1 MKARFFY
8 ALLASLVLLTS
19 SASAQLLIYNLSLD
33 KTGRSVN
40 YTFFDRGY
48 LVIDLAASTFSSVIL
63 LSDPNTFAQYQTA
76 GLVTGSYETILDYS
90 GYNHAVLFGASSGTD
105 NAALQVIGKI
115 ESNKSIG
122 GKNRSD
128 LANKLQG
135 YFLTSGAQVDASTS
149 NSSNSSN
156 STTSDGTTTFE
167 YGYAGFS
174 KATATYDSN
183 LTTKANNESLD
194 SADALNLI
202 GQILSNRGVPGFSP
216 TPTPTP

>member
-1 MKARFFY
+1 MKSRFFY
-8 ALLASLVLLTS
+8 ALLASLMLLAS
-19 SASAQLLIYNLSLD
+19 SASAQLLIYGLSLD

-48 LVIDLAASTFSSVIL
+48 LVVDLAASTFSSVIV
-63 LSDPNTFAQYQTA
+63 LSDPNTFTQYQTA
-76 GLVTGSYETILDYS
+76 GLVTGSYETMLDYS

-122 GKNRSD
+122 GKKRSN

-135 YFLTSGAQVDASTS
+135 YFLTSGAQVDSST
-149 NSSNSSN
+149 SNSSN
-156 STTSDGTTTFE
+156 STTSNGTTTFE

-183 LTTKANNESLD
+183 LTTKANNEGLD

-216 TPTPTP
+216 TPTPTPTP

>member
-1 MKARFFY
+1 MKSRFFF
-8 ALLASLVLLTS
+8 ALLASLVLVAS
-19 SASAQLLIYNLSLD
+19 SASAQLLIYDLSLD

-48 LVIDLAASTFSSVIL
+48 LVVDLAASTFSSVIV
-63 LSDPNTFAQYQTA
+63 LSDPNTFTHYQTA
-76 GLVTGSYETILDYS
+76 ALVTGGYDTLLDYS
-90 GYNHAVLFGASSGTD
+90 GYDNAVLFGTSSGTD

-122 GKNRSD
+122 GKKRSK

-149 NSSNSSN
+149 NSSNSTTSN
-156 STTSDGTTTFE
+156 STTTFE
-167 YGYAGFS
+167 YGFAGFS

-183 LTTKANNESLD
+183 LTTKANNAGLD

>member
-1 MKARFFY
+1 M
-8 ALLASLVLLTS
+8 
-19 SASAQLLIYNLSLD
+19 
-33 KTGRSVN
+33 
-40 YTFFDRGY
+40 
-48 LVIDLAASTFSSVIL
+48 
-63 LSDPNTFAQYQTA
+63 
-76 GLVTGSYETILDYS
+76 LDYS

-122 GKNRSD
+122 GKKRSN

-149 NSSNSSN
+149 NS
-156 STTSDGTTTFE
+156 TTSNGTTTFE

-183 LTTKANNESLD
+183 LTTKANNEGLD

-216 TPTPTP
+216 TPTP

>member
-1 MKARFFY
+1 MKPRFLY
-8 ALLASLVLLTS
+8 ALLASLVLLAS
-19 SASAQLLIYNLSLD
+19 SASAQLLIYDLSLD

-40 YTFFDRGY
+40 YTFFDRGF
-48 LVIDLAASTFSSVIL
+48 LIVDLAASTFSSVIV
-63 LSDPNTFAQYQTA
+63 LSDPNTFTQYQTA
-76 GLVTGSYETILDYS
+76 GLVTGSYDTMLDYS
-90 GYNHAVLFGASSGTD
+90 GYNHAVLFGTSSGTD

-122 GKNRSD
+122 GKKRSK

-149 NSSNSSN
+149 NSSNS
-156 STTSDGTTTFE
+156 TTSNGTTTFE

-183 LTTKANNESLD
+183 LTTKANNEGLD
-194 SADALNLI
+194 SADALNLV

>member
-1 MKARFFY
+1 MKSRFFY
-8 ALLASLVLLTS
+8 ALLASLVLVAS
-19 SASAQLLIYNLSLD
+19 SASAQLLIYDLSLD

-48 LVIDLAASTFSSVIL
+48 LVVDLAASTFSSVIV
-63 LSDPNTFAQYQTA
+63 LSDPNTFTHYQTA
-76 GLVTGSYETILDYS
+76 ALVTGGYDTLLDYS
-90 GYNHAVLFGASSGTD
+90 GYDNAVLFGTSSGTD

-122 GKNRSD
+122 GKKRSK

-149 NSSNSSN
+149 NSSNSTTSN
-156 STTSDGTTTFE
+156 STTTFE
-167 YGYAGFS
+167 YGFAGFS

-183 LTTKANNESLD
+183 LTTKANNAGLD

>member
-1 MKARFFY
+1 MKTRFLG
-8 ALLASLVLLTS
+8 ALLASLVLVAS
-19 SASAQLLIYNLSLD
+19 SASAQLLIYDLSLD

-40 YTFFDRGY
+40 YTFFDSGY
-48 LVIDLAASTFSSVIL
+48 LVVDLAASTFSSVIV
-63 LSDPNTFAQYQTA
+63 LSDPNTFTPYQTA
-76 GLVTGSYETILDYS
+76 GLVTGSYDTMLDYS
-90 GYNHAVLFGASSGTD
+90 GYNHAVLFGTSSGTD

-122 GKNRSD
+122 GKKRSN
-128 LANKLQG
+128 LANTLRG

-149 NSSNSSN
+149 NSSNSTTSN
-156 STTSDGTTTFE
+156 STTTFE

-174 KATATYDSN
+174 KATATYDSK
-183 LTTKANNESLD
+183 LTTKANNEGLD

-216 TPTPTP
+216 TPTPTPTP